1 MILFITQPCYITDI
15 ILGVLLKQVF
25 IELLLYLSQ
34 TIGRPSCCMERREEH
49 GCRGGGAIGAALS
62 WELLLCDAASVFD
75 EDEDAESSESIGQTP
90 ARPLCPTATATE
102 LDGAI
107 SGPTAPW
114 GISMVIDCSASSV
127 GEDGGDG
134 RSFFLL
140 DSSFSR
146 PFFSL

>member
-1 MILFITQPCYITDI
+1 MNVDFW
-15 ILGVLLKQVF
+15 V
-25 IELLLYLSQ
+25 LLYLSH

-49 GCRGGGAIGAALS
+49 GCRGGGAIGAVLS
-62 WELLLCDAASVFD
+62 WELLLCDAASAFD
-75 EDEDAESSESIGQTP
+75 EDEDTESSESMGQGT
-90 ARPLCPTATATE
+90 ARPLCPTATDAE
-102 LDGAI
+102 LGGAI

-114 GISMVIDCSASSV
+114 GISMEIDCSASSV